1 MKSLTGWPLALF
13 LALFLAIPAQ
23 AAPKLVDSEGIELE
37 AEEAQFDEIEAL
49 RKKAEKEGDWELS
62 KDAELKVDQSVL
74 NKPWNKPPFG
84 TKSFDMTPEQIKAN
98 WPVMMRA
105 LRVPYPSPEY
115 IKLRMETFPAFRDSI
130 PDFDGDYEKLSR
142 ETVDVWRLF
151 LRGDYQDAMKQG
163 EKAGIAGRIPGKLGQ
178 IMYAIY
184 LEPNLEHKHML
195 LQDSANVVREYG
207 ASLDAMK
214 KDKRFTDDYVM
225 IRIGYAYA
233 IGRIAEDVPI
243 PVAIGRNYVFKVLGA
258 ANDILELQPDS
269 PLGLAFRAGIDA
281 NVMRK
286 VGKATGRVTF
296 GAKTTDVKNY
306 FDRALK
312 AVPDVSVIRYEH
324 ANALLYMDKK
334 RQVDEALK
342 QLEMAANHK
351 PHFAMEALDAMYA
364 AKRRKEVEAMAAWR
378 GSFRS
383 FERKRLAHQKK
394 QNQNLYCVLPNVC
407 PAYIVK

>member
-1 MKSLTGWPLALF
+1 MNFQMRWPLAGLLG
-13 LALFLAIPAQ
+13 LALLLPLPAH
-23 AAPKLVDSEGIELE
+23 AAPGDEVMND
-37 AEEAQFDEIEAL
+37 EEAQFDEIESL
-49 RKKAEKEGDWELS
+49 RKQAEQEGAWELS
-62 KDAELKVDQSVL
+62 KEAEIEVNERVL
-74 NKPWNKPPFG
+74 TKPWNKPPFG
-84 TKSFDMTPEQIKAN
+84 TSAFDMTPAQIKAN
-98 WPVMMRA
+98 WPHMMRA
-105 LRVPYPSPEY
+105 LQVPYPSPEY
-115 IKLRMETFPAFRDSI
+115 LRARFEKFPAFKQSY
-130 PDFDGDYEKLSR
+130 PTFDGNFEKLSS
-142 ETVDVWRLF
+142 EVVNIWRLF
-151 LRGDYQDAMKQG
+151 FRGDFQDAMRQG
-163 EKAGIAGRIPGKLGQ
+163 EKLGVAGRIPGKLGQ

-184 LEPNLEHKHML
+184 LEPNLGDKHML
-195 LQDSANVVREYG
+195 LQDAANVVREYG
-207 ASLDAMK
+207 ASLDMMK
-214 KDKRFTDDYVM
+214 KSKEFQDDYVM
-225 IRIGYAYA
+225 IRIGYSYA

-258 ANDILELQPDS
+258 ANDILELQPDN

-296 GAKTTDVKNY
+296 GAKTTDVKSY

-312 AVPDVSVIRYEH
+312 AVPDVSVIRYEY

-342 QLEMAANHK
+342 QLEMAAGHK
-351 PHFAMEALDAMYA
+351 PSFSMEALDAMYA
-364 AKRRKEVEAMAAWR
+364 AKRRKEVEAMAAWS

-407 PAYIVK
+407 PPYIVK